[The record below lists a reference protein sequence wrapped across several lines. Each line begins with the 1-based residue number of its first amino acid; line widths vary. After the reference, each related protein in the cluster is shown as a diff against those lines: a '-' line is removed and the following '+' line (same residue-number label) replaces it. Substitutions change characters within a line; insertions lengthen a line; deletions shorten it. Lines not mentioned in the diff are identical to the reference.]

1 MHTKDYLN
9 QEIKEEIEKKGFSIY
24 NYISLKELL
33 LTVNKDFLSIVSY
46 ENFATMSIIF
56 GAIFIVPLSLMFIL
70 LIQSKLS
77 VLFSF
82 FLIYTFVY
90 IVIFIY
96 LIIKLLFRTYK
107 FSKITNILYTKKGLI
122 IDNKIFHYEEDVK
135 LNILLLDYEKLF
147 DEYLSK
153 PSKLSENINIF
164 KKNISDELKKN
175 SEGKKDRFSYTL
187 IFIFYYL
194 GIILGFFFFFIF
206 FFFIFFFFIF
216 FFFISLY
223 FKINKSTELKIKD
236 NMTILDNKI
245 NKLDEIYHLLNNQ
258 ISTFQDGKISN
269 LSKKIDKDMNKF
281 YENINTVLTQKNLL
295 REIIESS
302 IYKDFIDFEY
312 LAFYIKTQ
320 FNKPLSNVINL
331 MNDYKSKVD
340 NQIDE
345 IKDYLKNSNEK
356 ENYQV
361 EQKLVN
367 LQTIQ
372 KNINLYLDKLNMSLQ

>member
-33 LTVNKDFLSIVSY
+33 LTVNKDFLAFVAS
-46 ENFATMSIIF
+46 ENYTHILIALSM
-56 GAIFIVPLSLMFIL
+56 IFILPLAFVIHLFVT
-70 LIQSKLS
+70 QSKLGLLLTML
-77 VLFSF
+77 VF
-82 FLIYTFVY
+82 YTFVY
-90 IVIFIY
+90 IAIFIY

-122 IDNKIFHYEEDVK
+122 IDNKIFNYEEDSK
-135 LNILLLDYEKLF
+135 LKNLLLDYEKLF

-153 PSKLSENINIF
+153 PSKLSENINIL
-164 KKNISDELKKN
+164 KKNISDDHKN
-175 SEGKKDRFSYTL
+175 SKEKDWFSHTF

-206 FFFIFFFFIF
+206 FFFI
-216 FFFISLY
+216 SLY
-223 FKINKSTELKIKD
+223 FKINKSVELKIKD
-236 NMTILDNKI
+236 NMTIIDDKI
-245 NKLDEIYHLLNNQ
+245 KKLDEIYHLLNNQ
-258 ISTFQDGKISN
+258 ISTFKDGKISN
-269 LSKKIDKDMNKF
+269 LSKKIDKNMNKF

-295 REIIESS
+295 TKIIEQS

-320 FNKPLSNVINL
+320 FNKPLNDVIKL
-331 MNDYKSKVD
+331 MSDYKSKVD

-345 IKDYLKNSNEK
+345 IKNYLKNSNEK

-361 EQKLVN
+361 EQKLIN

-372 KNINLYLDKLNMSLQ
+372 KNISMYLNKLKMSLQ

>member
-9 QEIKEEIEKKGFSIY
+9 NEIREEIEKKGFSIY

-33 LTVNKDFLSIVSY
+33 LTVNKDFLSIVSHK
-46 ENFATMSIIF
+46 NFAFMSMVF
-56 GAIFIVPLSLMFIL
+56 GVTFIVPLSLMFIL
-70 LIQSKLS
+70 VTKSKLS

-82 FLIYTFVY
+82 ILIYTFVY
-90 IVIFIY
+90 IIIFTY

-122 IDNKIFHYEEDVK
+122 IDNKIFHYEEDEK
-135 LNILLLDYEKLF
+135 LKNLLLDYEKLF

-153 PSKLSENINIF
+153 SSKLSENISF
-164 KKNISDELKKN
+164 LKKNISNELIKN
-175 SEGKKDRFSYTL
+175 SKDKKDWFSYTL

-206 FFFIFFFFIF
+206 FFFI
-216 FFFISLY
+216 SLY
-223 FKINKSTELKIKD
+223 FKINKSVELKIKD
-236 NMTILDNKI
+236 NMTIIDNKI
-245 NKLDEIYHLLNNQ
+245 KKLDEIYHLLNNQ
-258 ISTFQDGKISN
+258 ISNFKDGKISN

-281 YENINTVLTQKNLL
+281 YENINTILSQKDTLKT
-295 REIIESS
+295 IIEQS

-320 FNKPLSNVINL
+320 FNKPLTDVINL
-331 MNDYKSKVD
+331 MSDYKSKVD

-345 IKDYLKNSNEK
+345 IKNHLKNSDEK

-361 EQKLVN
+361 EQKLIN

-372 KNINLYLDKLNMSLQ
+372 KNINLYLDKLELSLQ

>member
-33 LTVNKDFLSIVSY
+33 LTVNKDYLWIINILNIPLFIIFIIIIHSFISY
-46 ENFATMSIIF
+46 FIPSII
-56 GAIFIVPLSLMFIL
+56 ITYSL
-70 LIQSKLS
+70 
-77 VLFSF
+77 
-82 FLIYTFVY
+82 
-90 IVIFIY
+90 IFIY
-96 LIIKLLFRTYK
+96 LIGKLSFRTYK
-107 FSKITNILYTKKGLI
+107 FSQITNILYTKKGLI
-122 IDNKIFHYEEDVK
+122 IDNKIFHYEEDK
-135 LNILLLDYEKLF
+135 ELKDLLLNYEKIF

-153 PSKLSENINIF
+153 PSRISENIKYLRKNIVNNF
-164 KKNISDELKKN
+164 KKIFNFISGGERGNGLP
-175 SEGKKDRFSYTL
+175 
-187 IFIFYYL
+187 IAFIVLVFYSITTFVLYYI
-194 GIILGFFFFFIF
+194 GFILGFFLFFIF
-206 FFFIFFFFIF
+206 SFFIN
-216 FFFISLY
+216 LY

-236 NMTILDNKI
+236 NMTIIDNKI
-245 NKLDEIYHLLNNQ
+245 KKLDEIYLLLNKQ
-258 ISTFQDGKISN
+258 INSFQDGEISN
-269 LSKKIDKDMNKF
+269 LGKKIDKDMNIF
-281 YENINTVLTQKNLL
+281 YENINTILTQKSLL
-295 REIIESS
+295 REIIEQS

-320 FNKPLSNVINL
+320 FNKPLNDVINL

-345 IKDYLKNSNEK
+345 IENYLKNSNEK

>member
-9 QEIKEEIEKKGFSIY
+9 HEIKEEIDKKGFSIY

-33 LTVNKDFLSIVSY
+33 LTVNKDYLWIINILNIPLFIIFIIIIHSFISY
-46 ENFATMSIIF
+46 FIPSII
-56 GAIFIVPLSLMFIL
+56 ITYSL
-70 LIQSKLS
+70 
-77 VLFSF
+77 
-82 FLIYTFVY
+82 
-90 IVIFIY
+90 IFIY
-96 LIIKLLFRTYK
+96 LIGKLSFRTYK
-107 FSKITNILYTKKGLI
+107 FSQITNILYTKKGLI
-122 IDNKIFHYEEDVK
+122 IDNKIFHYEEDK
-135 LNILLLDYEKLF
+135 ELKDLLLNYEKIF

-153 PSKLSENINIF
+153 PSRISENIKYLRKNIVNNF
-164 KKNISDELKKN
+164 KKIFNFISGGERGNGLP
-175 SEGKKDRFSYTL
+175 
-187 IFIFYYL
+187 IAFIVLVFYSITTFVLYYI
-194 GIILGFFFFFIF
+194 GFILGFFLFFIF
-206 FFFIFFFFIF
+206 SFFIN
-216 FFFISLY
+216 LY

-236 NMTILDNKI
+236 NMTIIDNKI
-245 NKLDEIYHLLNNQ
+245 KKLDEIYLLLNKQ
-258 ISTFQDGKISN
+258 INSFQDGEISN
-269 LSKKIDKDMNKF
+269 LGKKIDKDMNIF
-281 YENINTVLTQKNLL
+281 YENINTILTQKSLL
-295 REIIESS
+295 REIIEQS

-320 FNKPLSNVINL
+320 FNKPLNDVINL

-345 IKDYLKNSNEK
+345 IENYLKNSNEK

>member
-9 QEIKEEIEKKGFSIY
+9 NEIREEIEKKGFSIY

-33 LTVNKDFLSIVSY
+33 LTVNKDFLAFVAS
-46 ENFATMSIIF
+46 ENYTHILIALSMIF
-56 GAIFIVPLSLMFIL
+56 MLPLAFVIHLFVT
-70 LIQSKLS
+70 QSKLGLLLTML
-77 VLFSF
+77 VF
-82 FLIYTFVY
+82 YTFVY
-90 IVIFIY
+90 IAIFIY

-122 IDNKIFHYEEDVK
+122 IDNKIFHYEEDEK
-135 LNILLLDYEKLF
+135 LKNLLLDYEKLF

-153 PSKLSENINIF
+153 SSKLSENISF
-164 KKNISDELKKN
+164 LKKNISNELIKN
-175 SEGKKDRFSYTL
+175 SKDKKDWFSYTL

-206 FFFIFFFFIF
+206 FFFI
-216 FFFISLY
+216 SLY
-223 FKINKSTELKIKD
+223 FKINKSVELKIKD
-236 NMTILDNKI
+236 NMTIIDNKI
-245 NKLDEIYHLLNNQ
+245 KKLDEIYHLLNNQ
-258 ISTFQDGKISN
+258 ISNFKDGKISN

-281 YENINTVLTQKNLL
+281 YENINTILSQKDTLKT
-295 REIIESS
+295 IIEQS

-320 FNKPLSNVINL
+320 FNKPLTDVINL
-331 MNDYKSKVD
+331 MSDYKSKVD

-345 IKDYLKNSNEK
+345 IKNHLKNSDEK

-361 EQKLVN
+361 EQKLIN

-372 KNINLYLDKLNMSLQ
+372 KNINLYLDKLELSLQ

>member
-1 MHTKDYLN
+1 MHTKYYLN

-33 LTVNKDFLSIVSY
+33 FTVNKDFLSIVNHQY
-46 ENFATMSIIF
+46 FTIIYLLLMMTIMF
-56 GAIFIVPLSLMFIL
+56 PLSFVVMLQIKNPFTILISILVYAVFIY
-70 LIQSKLS
+70 S
-77 VLFSF
+77 
-82 FLIYTFVY
+82 LIYV
-90 IVIFIY
+90 Y
-96 LIIKLLFRTYK
+96 LIYKLLFRTYK

-122 IDNKIFHYEEDVK
+122 IDNKIFHYEEDSK
-135 LNILLLDYEKLF
+135 LKNLLLDYEKLF

-164 KKNISDELKKN
+164 KKNISDNITKD
-175 SEGKKDRFSYTL
+175 SEGKKDYFSYGL

-206 FFFIFFFFIF
+206 FFFI
-216 FFFISLY
+216 SLY
-223 FKINKSTELKIKD
+223 FKINKSVELKIKD
-236 NMTILDNKI
+236 NMTIIDNKI
-245 NKLDEIYHLLNNQ
+245 KKLDEIYHLLNNQ
-258 ISTFQDGKISN
+258 ISTFKDGEISN
-269 LSKKIDKDMNKF
+269 LSKKIDKNMNKF

-295 REIIESS
+295 TKIIEQS

-320 FNKPLSNVINL
+320 FNKPLTDVIKL
-331 MNDYKSKVD
+331 MSDYKSKVD
-340 NQIDE
+340 NQINE
-345 IKDYLKNSNEK
+345 IENYLKNSNEK

-361 EQKLVN
+361 EQKLIN

-372 KNINLYLDKLNMSLQ
+372 KNISIYLNKLKMSLQ